1 MNPSEIRLNRERTR
15 LSVTWDT
22 GKTIDYPATF
32 LRERSRDAN
41 SVRFAVDGWAVP
53 ATSDLTITE
62 VEPIGNYAVRLSF
75 SDGHDRGIFPWA
87 YLTEIA
93 ASVSRPSASVA

>member
-1 MNPSEIRLNRERTR
+1 MTSSKACPERADMNPSEIRLNRERTR

-41 SVRFAVDGWAVP
+41 
-53 ATSDLTITE
+53 
-62 VEPIGNYAVRLSF
+62 
-75 SDGHDRGIFPWA
+75 
-87 YLTEIA
+87 
-93 ASVSRPSASVA
+93 